1 MNKTIRKLERQR
13 FSILTDNLEVC
24 FICGKPK
31 NALHEVYEGSSRLN
45 SMKQGMVMPLCF
57 YHHQMIH
64 SNRQLALQYKILFQ
78 KEFEKTHTRDEWI
91 NIFLKN
97 YKD

>member
-13 FSILTDNLEVC
+13 FSILTDDLTMC
-24 FICGKPK
+24 YICHQPK
-31 NALHEVYEGSSRLN
+31 QDLHEVYEGSSRLN
-45 SMKQGMVMPLCF
+45 SMKYGMVLPLCR

-78 KEFEKTHTRDEWI
+78 KEYEKTHTREEFI
-91 NIFLKN
+91 NTFKRN
-97 YKD
+97 YI